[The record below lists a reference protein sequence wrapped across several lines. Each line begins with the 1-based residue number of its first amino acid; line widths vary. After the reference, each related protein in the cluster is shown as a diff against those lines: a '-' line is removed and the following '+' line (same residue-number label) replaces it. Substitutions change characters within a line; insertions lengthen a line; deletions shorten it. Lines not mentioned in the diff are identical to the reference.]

1 LSKALADELRE
12 DVADPE
18 PVRDKLAG
26 PMRPRASGSGL
37 LAVLVALAGCGG
49 RPPAPAPPPG
59 LVLVV
64 VDTWRADRL
73 SLYGG
78 PAPVPALEELADE
91 GAAFEAAW
99 SHVPATAPSV
109 ATLLTSRLPHRHG
122 VRVNG
127 LLRLRD
133 EATTLA
139 EVLAAAGFR
148 TGAVVSSFVLDPRFG
163 LAQGFAS
170 FDADFTRSVLTRE
183 HAAFRTHKHPDFE
196 QRADEATDKALAWLR
211 ATRAADGAAP
221 FFLLVH
227 YFDPH
232 WPYAPPQEHLGDRH
246 PYDGEVAWTDVQ
258 LGRFLAGLRE
268 LGVYDAALVAVV
280 GDHGEILDPGPRGS
294 RHGGRLEDVV
304 LRVPLV
310 VRPPG
315 GLARGVRVAAPV
327 GLVDLAPTLLALLGL
342 PPERAFEG
350 RSFAGLLA
358 GDAAPPREVLPFET
372 LYWKLEAG
380 GGPVLTGARGYGLKY
395 VRREIGGRVVEELY
409 DTAADPAEAR
419 NLLGAGAGAGPN
431 APDVARLRVAARAA
445 AGGGAGTSVAL
456 PLDPATEERL
466 RSLGY
471 LGQ

>member
-1 LSKALADELRE
+1 M
-12 DVADPE
+12 P
-18 PVRDKLAG
+18 
-26 PMRPRASGSGL
+26 RPRASASSL
-37 LAVLVALAGCGG
+37 VAVLAVLVGCGG
-49 RPPAPAPPPG
+49 RPPAAPPAG

-73 SLYGG
+73 SIYGG
-78 PAPVPALEELADE
+78 PAPVPALESLARE

-109 ATLLTSRLPHRHG
+109 ATVFTSRLPHRHG
-122 VRVNG
+122 VRANG

-139 EVLAAAGFR
+139 EVLSAAGFR
-148 TGAVVSSFVLDPRFG
+148 TGAVVSSFVLNPRFG

-170 FDADFTRSVLTRE
+170 FDADFRDSVLTKQHGGFPFQGR
-183 HAAFRTHKHPDFE
+183 KYPDFE

-211 ATRAADGAAP
+211 ATRAAASSTP
-221 FFLLVH
+221 FFLFVH

-232 WPYAPPQEHLGDRH
+232 WPYAPPPEYQADRH

-258 LGRFLAGLRE
+258 LGRLLAGLRE
-268 LGVYDAALVAVV
+268 LGVYDAALVAVL

-294 RHGGRLEDVV
+294 RHGGRLEDAV
-304 LRVPLV
+304 LHVPLV

-315 GLARGVRVAAPV
+315 GLARGVRVSAPV
-327 GLVDLAPTLLALLGL
+327 GLVDLSPTLLELLGL
-342 PPERAFEG
+342 PPEPAFEG

-380 GGPVLTGARGYGLKY
+380 GGPVLTGARGWDLKY
-395 VRREIGGRVVEELY
+395 VRRESDGVVVEEMY
-409 DTAADPAEAR
+409 DTAADPAATH
-419 NLLGAGAGAGPN
+419 NLLGAGAGAV
-431 APDVARLRVAARAA
+431 AERRAADLARLREAAEAA
-445 AGGGAGTSVAL
+445 AGAGEGTSAAI
-456 PLDPATEERL
+456 PLDPAAEERL

-471 LGQ
+471 LTQ

>member
-1 LSKALADELRE
+1 MLRRRASASGLVALA
-12 DVADPE
+12 V
-18 PVRDKLAG
+18 
-26 PMRPRASGSGL
+26 
-37 LAVLVALAGCGG
+37 LAGCGG
-49 RPPAPAPPPG
+49 PPPPAAPVAG

-64 VDTWRADRL
+64 VDTCRADRL

-78 PAPVPALEELADE
+78 PNPVPALESLARE

-109 ATLLTSRLPHRHG
+109 ATVLTSRLPHRHG
-122 VRVNG
+122 LRANG

-148 TGAVVSSFVLDPRFG
+148 TGAVVSSFVLNPRFG

-170 FDADFTRSVLTRE
+170 FDADFRDSVLTKQRGG
-183 HAAFRTHKHPDFE
+183 FPFQGRKYPDFE
-196 QRADEATDKALAWLR
+196 QRADETTDKALAWLR
-211 ATRAADGAAP
+211 ATRAADAGTP
-221 FFLLVH
+221 FFLFVH

-232 WPYAPPQEHLGDRH
+232 WPYAPPPEYLGDRH
-246 PYDGEVAWTDVQ
+246 PYDGEVAWTDAQ
-258 LGRFLAGLRE
+258 LGRLLAGLRE
-268 LGVYDAALVAVV
+268 LGVYDETVIAVF

-304 LRVPLV
+304 LHVPLV

-315 GLARGVRVAAPV
+315 GLAHGVRVSAPV
-327 GLVDLAPTLLALLGL
+327 GLVDLAPTLLELLGL
-342 PPERAFEG
+342 PPEPVFEG

-358 GDAAPPREVLPFET
+358 GGAAPPREVLPFET

-380 GGPVLTGARGYGLKY
+380 GGPVLTGARGWDLKY
-395 VRREIGGRVVEELY
+395 VRRENDGRVFEELY
-409 DTAADPAEAR
+409 DTAADPAATH
-419 NLLGAGAGAGPN
+419 NLLGAGADAV
-431 APDVARLRVAARAA
+431 APRRAADLARLREAAEAAAA
-445 AGGGAGTSVAL
+445 AGEGTSAAM
-456 PLDPATEERL
+456 PLDPGAEERL

-471 LGQ
+471 LTR

>member
-1 LSKALADELRE
+1 ML
-12 DVADPE
+12 
-18 PVRDKLAG
+18 
-26 PMRPRASGSGL
+26 RPRASASGL
-37 LAVLVALAGCGG
+37 LAVLAALAGCGD
-49 RPPAPAPPPG
+49 RPPAPPPAG

-78 PAPVPALEELADE
+78 PAPVPALEALAGE

-109 ATLLTSRLPHRHG
+109 ATLFTSRLPHRHG

-139 EVLAAAGFR
+139 EVLSAAGFR

-170 FDADFTRSVLTRE
+170 FDADFTRSVLTKER
-183 HAAFRTHKHPDFE
+183 AGFPFQGRKHPDFE

-211 ATRAADGAAP
+211 ATRAADGSAP

-232 WPYAPPQEHLGDRH
+232 WPYAPPPEHLGDGH

-258 LGRFLAGLRE
+258 LGRLLAGLRE

-280 GDHGEILDPGPRGS
+280 GDHGEILDPGPGGS
-294 RHGGRLEDVV
+294 RHGGRIEDVV
-304 LRVPLV
+304 LHVPLV

-315 GLARGVRVAAPV
+315 GLARGMRVAAPV

-342 PPERAFEG
+342 PPEPAFEG

-419 NLLGAGAGAGPN
+419 NLLAAGAGAGPG
-431 APDVARLRVAARAA
+431 APDVARLREAARAA
-445 AGGGAGTSVAL
+445 AGGGADTSAAL
-456 PLDPATEERL
+456 PLDPASEERL